1 MKCRHITLLMCS
13 IVFTYLAQ
21 AAEVANGPLFNIP
34 LDELPDNAE
43 LLVVEV
49 NLEPGQESA
58 PHRHNATVFVYVLE
72 GTVNMQVAGGPLRTL
87 SAGETFSEKPTD
99 VHTVSRNASDTEPAK
114 FLAYIIKTLG
124 SPVTNAVQ

>member
-1 MKCRHITLLMCS
+1 MQLRQLMFLIGTIIFSCS
-13 IVFTYLAQ
+13 AQ

-34 LDELPDNAE
+34 LDQLPENAE
-43 LLVVEV
+43 LLVLEV
-49 NLEPGQESA
+49 NLEPGQESS

-87 SAGETFSEKPTD
+87 SAGETFSEQPTD
-99 VHTVSRNASDTEPAK
+99 VHTVSRNASATEPAK

-124 SPVTNAVQ
+124 APVSTTAQ